1 MVELLFDGP
10 QRKPA
15 ARLVFAHGA
24 GAGMQSSFMQEVAR
38 GLGARGVR
46 VARFEFPYMQRK
58 RAGIRTMPD
67 RAPVLIEA
75 WKAVVSQLG
84 EPATLFIGGKSM
96 GGRIASMVA
105 DELGVPG
112 LVCVGYP
119 FHPPRRP
126 EQTRTAHLK
135 ELRTR
140 CLIVQGTRDEFG
152 TPEEVRRYDLSQ
164 SIRIVWIQD
173 GDHSLA
179 LRRRSGHDSASALTA
194 ALDAMAAFLR
204 AAS

>member
-10 QRKPA
+10 QNAA
-15 ARLVFAHGA
+15 ARLVLAHGA
-24 GAGMQSSFMQEVAR
+24 GAGMQSRFMQEFAR

-46 VARFEFPYMQRK
+46 VTRFDFPYMQRK
-58 RAGIRTMPD
+58 RAGIRSMPD
-67 RAPVLIEA
+67 RAPLLMET
-75 WKAVVSQLG
+75 WRAVVQQIG
-84 EPATLFIGGKSM
+84 DPATLFIGGKSM

-112 LVCVGYP
+112 LVCLGYP

-126 EQTRTAHLK
+126 AQTRTAHLK
-135 ELRTR
+135 DLRTR
-140 CLIVQGTRDEFG
+140 CLIVQGTLDEFG

-164 SIRIVWIQD
+164 NIRIVWIQD

-179 LRRRSGHDSASALTA
+179 LRGRSVHDSASALTT
-194 ALDAMAAFLR
+194 ALDVVAAFLR